1 MNTNILVSSK
11 EKEKKRFIIGTHDGI
26 FHSDEVVA
34 CAILALFHSDDQ
46 IVIVR
51 SKDVS
56 LLQAKEA
63 NILVD
68 VGGGLYDHHQPGGN
82 GKRKNG
88 VPYAS
93 AGLVWREYG
102 EGVIYKCFDELYS
115 PSSSILA
122 DNPTK
127 TYESTFKDI
136 VKDID
141 ENLIQNVDK
150 EDNGISVPTHAFSFI
165 TSFLPVYGCKQNSFD
180 EGFQLALN
188 VTIEILK
195 HAIYAAISK
204 ELTLKLVLG
213 LIEEDGI
220 VSHSILEIP
229 SQTFPW
235 LEALC
240 NYNIDF
246 AWSDTN
252 CINFVIFPYPSGGW
266 AAQCVPPSLEKK
278 FEQRISFP
286 KEWAGQTE
294 NLPKISGVKDATFC
308 HNGCFF
314 VRAKT
319 KEGVIALCE
328 NAIKAN
334 KSS

>member
-34 CAILALFHSDDQ
+34 CAILALFHSDDK
-46 IVIVR
+46 IEIVR

-56 LLQAKEA
+56 FLYAKKA
-63 NILVD
+63 DIVVD
-68 VGGGLYDHHQPGGN
+68 AGGSCYDHHQPGGN
-82 GKRKNG
+82 GRRENR

-93 AGLVWREYG
+93 AGLVWRDYG
-102 EGVIYKCFDELYS
+102 EGVIYKCFEELYS
-115 PSSSILA
+115 PFSSILV
-122 DNPTK
+122 DNTSK
-127 TYESTFKDI
+127 TYERSFKAI
-136 VKDID
+136 VKYID
-141 ENLIQNVDK
+141 EDLIQNVDK
-150 EDNGISVPTHAFSFI
+150 EDNGIFVHTHIFSFI
-165 TSFLPVYGCKQNSFD
+165 KSFLPVYDSKYDNFD

-195 HAIYAAISK
+195 HAIYEAISK
-204 ELTLKLVLG
+204 EFTLKFVLNLTHG
-213 LIEEDGI
+213 DGF
-220 VSHSILEIP
+220 VSDSILEIP

-235 LEALC
+235 LETVC
-240 NYNIDF
+240 NYNADY
-246 AWSDTN
+246 AWPNIN
-252 CINFVIFPYPSGGW
+252 CVNFVIFPYSSGGW

-278 FEQRISFP
+278 FKQRISFP
-286 KEWAGQTE
+286 KKWAGQTE
-294 NLPKISGVKDATFC
+294 KLPEISGVEDATFC

-314 VRAKT
+314 ARAET

-334 KSS
+334 KGL

>member
-11 EKEKKRFIIGTHDGI
+11 EKERNRFIICTHDGI

-46 IVIVR
+46 IEIVR

-56 LLQAKEA
+56 LLYEKEA
-63 NILVD
+63 DILVD
-68 VGGGLYDHHQPGGN
+68 VGGGSYDHHQLGGN

-102 EGVIYKCFDELYS
+102 EGVIYKCFDKLYS
-115 PSSSILA
+115 PFSSILA
-122 DNPTK
+122 DNPAK
-127 TYESTFKDI
+127 TYESTFKGI

-150 EDNGISVPTHAFSFI
+150 EDNGISVPTHSFSFI
-165 TSFLPVYGCKQNSFD
+165 TSFLPVYGSKQNSFD

-195 HAIYAAISK
+195 HTIYAAISK

-240 NYNIDF
+240 NYNTDF
-246 AWSDTN
+246 AWSDTD

-294 NLPKISGVKDATFC
+294 NLSKISGVKDATFC

-314 VRAKT
+314 VRSKT

-334 KSS
+334 KYL